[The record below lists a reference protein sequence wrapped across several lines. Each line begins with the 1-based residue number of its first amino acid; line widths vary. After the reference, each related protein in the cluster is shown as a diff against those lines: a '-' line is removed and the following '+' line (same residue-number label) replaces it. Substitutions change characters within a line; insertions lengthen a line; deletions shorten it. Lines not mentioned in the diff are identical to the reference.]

1 MSSPQLKKGL
11 HLSGM
16 ISIVCK
22 IVWEHWEE
30 RYYLKD
36 TFEYLLQSEEY
47 LVYVRMLNAYNN
59 IIISSLSHGLN
70 EASAH
75 MNRLWLKLNLGKMLV
90 MLLEKRD
97 TCQNHII
104 LVRLKVLLQ
113 ILRGLSNP

>member
-1 MSSPQLKKGL
+1 MKHFINSPKLKNGL

-16 ISIVCK
+16 ISIVYK

-47 LVYVRMLNAYNN
+47 LVYVRMLNAYAN
-59 IIISSLSHGLN
+59 IINSSMSQGLN
-70 EASAH
+70 ETSAH
-75 MNRLWLKLNLGKMLV
+75 MNSLWLKLNLGKMLV

-97 TCQNHII
+97 TCQNHMT

-113 ILRGLSNP
+113 ILCL